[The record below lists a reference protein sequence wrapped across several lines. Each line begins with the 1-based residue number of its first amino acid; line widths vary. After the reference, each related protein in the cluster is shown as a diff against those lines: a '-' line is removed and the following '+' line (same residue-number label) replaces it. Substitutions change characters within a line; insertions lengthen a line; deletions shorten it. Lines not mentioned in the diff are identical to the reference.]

1 MSDANAESGSH
12 RGEDLEGA
20 DLAGA
25 DFTGVDASRCD
36 LRGATVTDVTWD
48 PDHPRSLDLSDDVA
62 C

>member
-20 DLAGA
+20 DFTGA
-25 DFTGVDASRCD
+25 DDSRCD
-36 LRGATVTDVTWD
+36 VRGATVTDVTWD